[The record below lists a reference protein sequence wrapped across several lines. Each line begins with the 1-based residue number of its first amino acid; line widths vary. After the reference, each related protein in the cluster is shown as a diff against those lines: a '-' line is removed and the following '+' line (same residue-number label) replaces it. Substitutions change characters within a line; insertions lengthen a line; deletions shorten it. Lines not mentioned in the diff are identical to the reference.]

1 MVSPSP
7 HYKCHLQFHFLF
19 TKYKVGIHAE
29 VNGSH
34 THTTTRVPKYIY
46 KMYTEDT
53 VFFHIF
59 PKVQLLKMS

>member
-34 THTTTRVPKYIY
+34 THTTTRVPKYQTLKI
-46 KMYTEDT
+46 ERS
-53 VFFHIF
+53 VFIKYVRYYSHF
-59 PKVQLLKMS
+59 

>member
-34 THTTTRVPKYIY
+34 THTTKRVPI
-46 KMYTEDT
+46 DL
-53 VFFHIF
+53 F
-59 PKVQLLKMS
+59 PFTNRSVIQLLSHSKATYA